1 MQKGR
6 ALVVRQEWEP
16 KELISVWT
24 PLEEDMGRLRNKS
37 GANRLGFALLLKCCG
52 RSVVRFGRSVT

>member
-16 KELISVWT
+16 EELISVWT
-24 PLEEDMGRLRNKS
+24 LLEEDMGRLRNKMGRTAS
-37 GANRLGFALLLKCCG
+37 GSRCC
-52 RSVVRFGRSVT
+52 